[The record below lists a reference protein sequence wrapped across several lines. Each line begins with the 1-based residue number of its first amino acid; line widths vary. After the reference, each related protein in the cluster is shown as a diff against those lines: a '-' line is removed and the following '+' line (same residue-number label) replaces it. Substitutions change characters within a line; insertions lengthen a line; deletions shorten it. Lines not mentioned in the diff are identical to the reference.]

1 MMNLVDLGNQCRKYR
16 NDLKLTQSDVAKDTG
31 YSVDNISKFEN
42 GKTNNLKIFM
52 WYLRRGF
59 RYEETLLNNN

>member
-1 MMNLVDLGNQCRKYR
+1 MNLVDLGNQCRKFRYESGF
-16 NDLKLTQSDVAKDTG
+16 TQSDVAKETG

-52 WYLRRGF
+52 WYLRKGF
-59 RYEETLLNNN
+59 KYECVLYKN

>member
-1 MMNLVDLGNQCRKYR
+1 MNLVDLGNQCRKYR
-16 NDLKLTQSDVAKDTG
+16 NDLKCTQSDVARDTG

-52 WYLRRGF
+52 WYLRKGF
-59 RYEETLLNNN
+59 RYEEMLHSIN

>member
-1 MMNLVDLGNQCRKYR
+1 MMNLVDLGNLCRKYR
-16 NDLKLTQSDVAKDTG
+16 NDLKLTQSDVARDTG

-52 WYLRRGF
+52 WYLRKGF
-59 RYEETLLNNN
+59 RYESFFNNN